1 MLNIRV
7 LRVGIFS
14 LIMLSLALSFTPPKV
29 SANTKVN
36 DCTETIYS
44 SFFTDLNAKVQGTV
58 YVKMAAKLPNSN
70 LSVYFQDNIDSN
82 SCFVVGQA
90 AANTESWSAAGS
102 INQSFKRILVQGP
115 EKSADIYQATVKML
129 ILPDSKICS
138 QVDSECR
145 VTYQG
150 KMGVL
155 QPKLLSGATDNV
167 AIYTVQPID
176 KSSIS
181 QVSYYSDGNF
191 LYSDPK
197 KQITE
202 VNRNYLAD
210 GKHSVSTQVIFA
222 NGQKWTYTQDID
234 MGNDYTGFTTLRSYY
249 YKSHNRYLYVIA
261 GVTAFLII
269 SLIIMIIRAI
279 HQRRLYKQEHG
290 YDQIKYT
297 PKKKD
302 DNNDQIVVG

>member
-1 MLNIRV
+1 MGAASFL
-7 LRVGIFS
+7 LLLLFA
-14 LIMLSLALSFTPPKV
+14 LTLAPSKV
-29 SANTKVN
+29 SANAKIN
-36 DCTETIYS
+36 DCTDTIYS
-44 SFFTDLNAKVQGTV
+44 SFFTDLNAKVQGTT
-58 YVKMAAKLPNSN
+58 YVKMASKLPNYN
-70 LSVYFQDNIDSN
+70 LTVYFQDNIDSN

-90 AANTESWSAAGS
+90 AANSESWTAAGT
-102 INQSFKRILVQGP
+102 IGQPFKRILVQGP
-115 EKSADIYQATVKML
+115 EKSAEIYQATIKAL
-129 ILPDSKICS
+129 ILPDSKLCE
-138 QVDSECR
+138 QVDTECR
-145 VTYQG
+145 ITYKG
-150 KMGVL
+150 KSGVL
-155 QPKLLSGATDNV
+155 QPKLISGATDMI
-167 AIYTVQPID
+167 AIYTVLPINNAQ
-176 KSSIS
+176 IS

-197 KQITE
+197 KQIGE

-261 GVTAFLII
+261 GVAAFLLI
-269 SLIIMIIRAI
+269 SLIIMIARAI
-279 HQRRLYKQEHG
+279 HQRRLYKKEHG